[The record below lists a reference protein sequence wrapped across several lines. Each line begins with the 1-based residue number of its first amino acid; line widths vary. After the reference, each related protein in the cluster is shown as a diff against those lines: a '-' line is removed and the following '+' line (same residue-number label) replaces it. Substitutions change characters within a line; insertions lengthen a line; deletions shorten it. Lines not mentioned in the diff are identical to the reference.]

1 MSRCAC
7 PRIQRGTL
15 LLSSNPQSDFSF
27 GGSVVLIYRHD
38 AQGTEGVIV
47 NQDIGPLQPLLYP
60 NGTDFLNRT
69 GGRPRLRFGGPVN
82 LGSGLQYTQV
92 LCRAANASEV
102 RQPAGDD
109 GEVNVTGSL
118 PTRAR
123 EHVWN
128 LDMQS
133 SGPNISHLVDA
144 SGVLPVDALG
154 DVNLFLPAAS
164 FFGSMQ
170 EQIAMEVEPD
180 WSDDEDIGS
189 EEGEQAGLD
198 GGMGAGGVEISH
210 SFSSFSETENSSEAR
225 DASMHDA
232 EQASSGGEVRRGDD
246 REEAA
251 AEEGAGLVSFSP
263 YHHQVRL
270 DDGSAMYTH
279 TRAVGGTRGAAGAAR
294 EAGGGM
300 ETDSHSRQSVEG
312 QNTSLAPH
320 GQVAGSDDGTA
331 ERWGGCAV
339 AHRHTRSCA
348 ARASG
353 SGEGAREL
361 LLHGFA
367 AWCPHQL
374 DREIRAG
381 GWWVVRVQMDG
392 WLDIRARVCA
402 RVRSCWYAYRSV
414 LCMDLYENNV
424 VEDDAF
430 QP

>member
-1 MSRCAC
+1 MY
-7 PRIQRGTL
+7 GK
-15 LLSSNPQSDFSF
+15 N
-27 GGSVVLIYRHD
+27 GGV
-38 AQGTEGVIV
+38 T
-47 NQDIGPLQPLLYP
+47 
-60 NGTDFLNRT
+60 
-69 GGRPRLRFGGPVN
+69 PVF
-82 LGSGLQYTQV
+82 QFFPFFIFV
-92 LCRAANASEV
+92 
-102 RQPAGDD
+102 
-109 GEVNVTGSL
+109 
-118 PTRAR
+118 
-123 EHVWN
+123 
-128 LDMQS
+128 
-133 SGPNISHLVDA
+133 
-144 SGVLPVDALG
+144 AL
-154 DVNLFLPAAS
+154 
-164 FFGSMQ
+164 FFGKLHKGT
-170 EQIAMEVEPD
+170 P
-180 WSDDEDIGS
+180 
-189 EEGEQAGLD
+189 
-198 GGMGAGGVEISH
+198 H
-210 SFSSFSETENSSEAR
+210 YT
-225 DASMHDA
+225 
-232 EQASSGGEVRRGDD
+232 RRGD
-246 REEAA
+246 R
-251 AEEGAGLVSFSP
+251 
-263 YHHQVRL
+263 
-270 DDGSAMYTH
+270 
-279 TRAVGGTRGAAGAAR
+279 RGAAGAAR
-294 EAGGGM
+294 EAGGGV
-300 ETDSHSRQSVEG
+300 ETDLHSRQSVEG